1 MEDPCIKIS
10 LVGLEEEVELTD
22 SEQEGQEEEADTL
35 GEAVE
40 KAEGILVGVAVDPL
54 MLDTISRMIVVTKRL
69 SWSSDY
75 HISDKLTYRSA

>member
-1 MEDPCIKIS
+1 MEDPCITIS

-40 KAEGILVGVAVDPL
+40 KAKGILVGVAVDPL
-54 MLDTISRMIVVTKRL
+54 MLDTISKMIVVSKRL
-69 SWSSDY
+69 VMV
-75 HISDKLTYRSA
+75 K

>member
-35 GEAVE
+35 VEAVE

-69 SWSSDY
+69 VMV
-75 HISDKLTYRSA
+75 K

>member
-1 MEDPCIKIS
+1 MEDPCVKIS

-40 KAEGILVGVAVDPL
+40 KAGGILVGVAVDPL
-54 MLDTISRMIVVTKRL
+54 MLDTISRMIVVTKWL
-69 SWSSDY
+69 VMV
-75 HISDKLTYRSA
+75 K

>member
-1 MEDPCIKIS
+1 MEDPCTKIS

-22 SEQEGQEEEADTL
+22 SEEEGQEEEADTL

-69 SWSSDY
+69 VMV
-75 HISDKLTYRSA
+75 K

>member
-22 SEQEGQEEEADTL
+22 SEEEGQEEEADTL

-54 MLDTISRMIVVTKRL
+54 MLDTISRMVVVTKRL
-69 SWSSDY
+69 VMV
-75 HISDKLTYRSA
+75 K

>member
-1 MEDPCIKIS
+1 MEDPCVKIS

-40 KAEGILVGVAVDPL
+40 KAKGILVGVAVDPL
-54 MLDTISRMIVVTKRL
+54 MLDTISRMIVVTKWL
-69 SWSSDY
+69 VMV
-75 HISDKLTYRSA
+75 K

>member
-35 GEAVE
+35 GEEVE
-40 KAEGILVGVAVDPL
+40 KAKGILVGVAVDPL

-69 SWSSDY
+69 VMV
-75 HISDKLTYRSA
+75 K